1 LSLQYP
7 LSENRLGIKA
17 ALGISDEWEDKDTK
31 EIKCKTA
38 IISGGVKSS
47 AYRQV
52 YSAAGAGS
60 ISTS

>member
-52 YSAAGAGS
+52 
-60 ISTS
+60 